1 MSRSDSKYSQGSGG
15 ANATA
20 GALWRRAPLWR
31 FFVLTAGLLTLVFVL
46 FPPSGPGIQLP
57 MTSPDRAAY
66 TPPVRNPQANT
77 VAAAPPGIPQASG
90 TKPIRQQQP
99 VATKPKQAVLSM
111 VTPNSRAPT
120 NDTGL
125 DPALLGPLYRSSV
138 TIDGYAVPLP
148 PGEWANLAHSTI
160 AMATANGDVHFLG
173 RIRDKRLIGAVRAFA
188 VRSKDQPGA
197 GFPEVKSCTEENP
210 GRTYVA
216 IDGAMT
222 TNGHQACWTI
232 RTVYATPWSRWA
244 DRAVKLS
251 AIDRA
256 AAGDMTATGVTY
268 PQDFVSVTFTR
279 TETWGLLEVMYMFS
293 PEIEH
298 ISSNTALSV
307 NESDWTPANV
317 GRYPE
322 KVAYIDKLKAWGVAF
337 WPRFKQAFDDAQ
349 QPGK

>member
-1 MSRSDSKYSQGSGG
+1 MNRSDSKYTERSGG

-31 FFVLTAGLLTLVFVL
+31 FFVLTAGLLTFVFVL
-46 FPPSGPGIQLP
+46 FPPSGPGNAAP
-57 MTSPDRAAY
+57 VASPDRATY
-66 TPPVRNPQANT
+66 TPPARVPDAST
-77 VAAAPPGIPQASG
+77 VASAPPKIAPTSDA
-90 TKPIRQQQP
+90 KPARLP
-99 VATKPKQAVLSM
+99 VANKPKQAVLSM
-111 VTPNSRAPT
+111 ATPNPRAPT

-125 DPALLGPLYRSSV
+125 DPALLGHLYRDSV

-160 AMATANGDVHFLG
+160 TMPTATGDVHFLG
-173 RIRDKRLIGAVRAFA
+173 RIRNKRLVGAVRAFA
-188 VRSKDQPGA
+188 VRSKEQPGA

-216 IDGAMT
+216 IEGTMT

-244 DRAVKLS
+244 DHAVKLA

-268 PQDFVSVTFTR
+268 PQDFVSATFTR

-293 PEIEH
+293 PETEH
-298 ISSNTALSV
+298 ISSHTALSV

-322 KVAYIDKLKAWGVAF
+322 KVVYIDKLKAWGVAF
-337 WPRFKQAFDDAQ
+337 WPQFKQAFDAAQ
-349 QPGK
+349 PPGK